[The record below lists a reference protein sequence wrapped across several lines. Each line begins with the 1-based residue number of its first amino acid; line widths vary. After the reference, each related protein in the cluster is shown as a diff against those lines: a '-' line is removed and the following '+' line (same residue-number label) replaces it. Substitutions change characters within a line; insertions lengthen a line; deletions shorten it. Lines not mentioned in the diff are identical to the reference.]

1 MAVQIKEFNT
11 WSTVPMDTGLIN
23 GTSHVP
29 FDFLGGVIKAP
40 KPSFACSQNHA
51 YTNTLDATISG
62 SDPILGTMKMEVQ
75 TSQNQ
80 NCNVQMYSGNY
91 PEACMT
97 GVRGIYYKSRANGYS
112 TQPHIQHV
120 CMIYKNI
127 VTGETVNS
135 TLVHYG
141 NASTKYSMD
150 KYDLTP
156 IGNTGTEWLAHR
168 LVQGYKK
175 DEKTCWQDPNFV
187 WLGVIFN
194 MAVSRVTGASVNAWV
209 EVKKLTPIVDI
220 GLNSNDI
227 TRKDNARVVWGN
239 FGKEVSGTLDAP
251 ERPTI
256 EMEQP

>member
-1 MAVQIKEFNT
+1 M
-11 WSTVPMDTGLIN
+11 STELIN

-29 FDFLGGVIKAP
+29 FDFLGSVIKAP
-40 KPSFACSQNHA
+40 KPAFACTQNHA
-51 YTNTLDATISG
+51 YTNSANATISG
-62 SDPILGTMKMEVQ
+62 SDPILGTMKMELQ
-75 TSQNQ
+75 TSQAN
-80 NCNVQMYSGNY
+80 NSNVQIYSATY

-127 VTGETVNS
+127 VTDETVYS
-135 TLVHYG
+135 SLVYNG
-141 NASTKYSMD
+141 DANTKYSMT
-150 KYDLTP
+150 KYDLAP
-156 IGNTGTEWLAHR
+156 IDNTGTEWLAHR

-239 FGKEVSGTLDAP
+239 FGKEVSGTLDAK

-256 EMEQP
+256 EREQP